1 MNIIKGKLNR
11 AQRVIL
17 YGPEGVGKSTLAAA
31 FPHPL
36 VLDTEDG
43 SHHLDVDR
51 VPVARLADIVQAIA
65 EVQQMQSAGTCAY
78 ESLVI
83 DTADALWRMCAEQV
97 CLDNNWK
104 NIEQPGYG
112 KGYAIASARFT
123 GLFRSLDQ
131 LMRGGMHVVIVCH
144 MKVVKVNLPDA
155 PEFSRYCLKVSAP
168 TSQAETAREFLK
180 EWCDALIFCAIRN
193 EVDGLKGKAVR
204 ANERVAFCTSNPHCE
219 SKNRLGLPPEVPLTP
234 EALSALWGGAPAA
247 TPAAAP
253 ASAAEV
259 SSPAVAPD
267 FAASPAASPAGARA
281 ADLPSVP
288 ASAVPADGG
297 CREQMEAPEGGAFT
311 AEEHALLLGYFRGMG
326 KLADGQGLDALPVM
340 IRRALKARPA
350 AALAKA
356 REYVGSQS
364 SMVR

>member
-65 EVQQMQSAGTCAY
+65 EVQQMQAAGTCAY

-131 LMRGGMHVVIVCH
+131 LMRSGMHVVIVCH

-180 EWCDALIFCAIRN
+180 EWCDALIFCTIRN

-247 TPAAAP
+247 APAAP
-253 ASAAEV
+253 ASAEGHAAELP
-259 SSPAVAPD
+259 SSPV
-267 FAASPAASPAGARA
+267 PAAA
-281 ADLPSVP
+281 
-288 ASAVPADGG
+288 ADGG
-297 CREQMEAPEGGAFT
+297 CRAQMANPEGGAFT

-326 KLADGQGLDALPVM
+326 KLAVGQGLDDLPTM

>member
-65 EVQQMQSAGTCAY
+65 EVQQMQAAGTCAY

-180 EWCDALIFCAIRN
+180 EWCDALIFCTIRN

-247 TPAAAP
+247 APAAP
-253 ASAAEV
+253 ASAAEF

-281 ADLPSVP
+281 ADLSAVP

-297 CREQMEAPEGGAFT
+297 CREKMEAPEGGAFT

-326 KLADGQGLDALPVM
+326 KLAVGQGLDALPVM

>member
-65 EVQQMQSAGTCAY
+65 EVQQMQAAGTCAY

-131 LMRGGMHVVIVCH
+131 LMRAGMHVVIVCH

-180 EWCDALIFCAIRN
+180 EWCDALIFCTIRN

-247 TPAAAP
+247 APAAAP
-253 ASAAEV
+253 ASAAEF

-281 ADLPSVP
+281 ADLSSVP
-288 ASAVPADGG
+288 ASAAAADGG
-297 CREQMEAPEGGAFT
+297 CRAQMANPEGGAFT

-326 KLADGQGLDALPVM
+326 KLAVGQGLDDLPTM